1 VPPGIVD
8 ASAPNPIFSLTPAAT
23 VDEGNNWINVS
34 WGPLS
39 VSDNSV
45 LGSNGRYGGG
55 ALFGNYAL
63 NTTSPVIDYIPCSNT
78 GASQCTIV
86 IPAGSGLPAITLPT
100 TDFFGNQ
107 RPDSVGVTTGRHCT
121 PNTNGHA
128 CVDVGAVELPGG
140 TTN

>member
-1 VPPGIVD
+1 
-8 ASAPNPIFSLTPAAT
+8 
-23 VDEGNNWINVS
+23 
-34 WGPLS
+34 

-63 NTTSPVIDYIPCSNT
+63 TTTSPVIDYIPCSNT
-78 GASQCTIV
+78 GVSHCTIV

-107 RPDSVGVTTGRHCT
+107 RPDSVGSTSGRHCT